1 MRKIILFIVCLYL
14 GGVIVSNAID
24 KVEEN
29 TFKLSSKEL
38 INNETLPN
46 AQVLNAYGCNGGN
59 VSPEL
64 SWNNPPIN
72 TKSFAIVCHD
82 PDAPKENGWYHW
94 LVVNIP
100 LEVKSIAQGEKI
112 KNALETIT
120 DFKTTGYGGA
130 CPPIGHGVHHYNFT
144 IYALDVEKL
153 DVKKEDNPVEVE
165 KKIKEHALAKSTITG
180 LFERK

>member
-1 MRKIILFIVCLYL
+1 MRKIILFIICLYL
-14 GGVIVSNAID
+14 GGIVVSNAID

-38 INNETLPN
+38 IHNGTLPN

-59 VSPEL
+59 VSPQL

-100 LEVKSIAQGEKI
+100 AKVKSISQGEKI
-112 KNALETIT
+112 ENTLETMT
-120 DFKTTGYGGA
+120 DFKTTGFGGA
-130 CPPIGHGVHHYNFT
+130 CPPIGHGIHHYNFT
-144 IYALDVEKL
+144 IYALNVEKL
-153 DVKKEDNPVEVE
+153 DVKKEDAPIEVE
-165 KKIKEHALAKSTITG
+165 KKIKDHALAKSTITG

>member
-1 MRKIILFIVCLYL
+1 MSSAL
-14 GGVIVSNAID
+14 D

-29 TFKLSSKEL
+29 IFKLSAPFLKH
-38 INNETLPN
+38 NETLPN
-46 AQVLNAYGCNGGN
+46 DQVLNAYGCNGGN

-64 SWNNPPIN
+64 SWNDPPQN
-72 TKSFAIVCHD
+72 TKSFAIICHD

-100 LEVKSIAQGEKI
+100 ISERKIEKAGKI
-112 KNALETIT
+112 KNSLETIT

-130 CPPIGHGVHHYNFT
+130 CPPIGHGIHHYNFT
-144 IYALDVEKL
+144 IYALDTEKL
-153 DVKKEDNPVEVE
+153 NVESNTPPVEVE
-165 KKIKEHALAKSTITG
+165 KKVLEHTIAKSTITG

>member
-1 MRKIILFIVCLYL
+1 MKKIILLIICLYL
-14 GGVIVSNAID
+14 GGVIMSCALD

-29 TFKLSSKEL
+29 IFRVISKEL
-38 INNETLPN
+38 KHNDTLPN

-64 SWNNPPIN
+64 SWINVPNN

-100 LEVKSIAQGEKI
+100 NTYTSIKQGEKI
-112 KNALETIT
+112 KESLETIT

-130 CPPIGHGVHHYNFT
+130 CPPVGHGIHHYHFT
-144 IYALDVEKL
+144 VYALDVEKL
-153 DVKKEDNPVEVE
+153 DVKQNEKPTEVE
-165 KKIKEHALAKSTITG
+165 KKIISHAIAKSTITG

>member
-1 MRKIILFIVCLYL
+1 M
-14 GGVIVSNAID
+14 SNAID
-24 KVEEN
+24 KVEES

-46 AQVLNAYGCNGGN
+46 AQVYKGYGCEGGN

-72 TKSFAIVCHD
+72 TKSFAIICHD

-94 LVVNIP
+94 LLVNIP
-100 LEVKSIAQGEKI
+100 LNTKSIAQGGKI
-112 KNALETIT
+112 EGSLETIT

-130 CPPIGHGVHHYNFT
+130 CPPIGHGIHHYNFT
-144 IYALDVEKL
+144 IYALDTEKL
-153 DVKKEDNPVEVE
+153 EVKKEDSPVEVE
-165 KKIKEHALAKSTITG
+165 KKIQEHTLAKSTLTG

>member
-1 MRKIILFIVCLYL
+1 MKKIILLILCLYL
-14 GGVIVSNAID
+14 GGIIMSSALD

-29 TFKLSSKEL
+29 IFKLTSKTL
-38 INNETLPN
+38 KNNDILPN
-46 AQVLNAYGCNGGN
+46 NQVYKGYGCEGGN

-64 SWNNPPIN
+64 NWTNPPVN

-100 LEVKSIAQGEKI
+100 SDIRSIKEGGKI
-112 KNALETIT
+112 KGSLETIT
-120 DFKTTGYGGA
+120 DFKTYGYGGA
-130 CPPIGHGVHHYNFT
+130 CPPVGHGVHHYNFT
-144 IYALDVEKL
+144 VYALDIEKL
-153 DVKKEDNPVEVE
+153 DISKDAKPKEAED
-165 KKIKEHALAKSTITG
+165 KILSHAVAKSTITA